1 MSADDVKLT
10 GTIPTGIGKFTH
22 LEQHED
28 SEAAAT
34 TVAAVTAATAAA
46 RIFAVRTPIKETM
59 GL

>member
-1 MSADDVKLT
+1 MKLT
-10 GTIPTGIGKFTH
+10 GTISTGIGKFTH

-46 RIFAVRTPIKETM
+46 TAS
-59 GL
+59 LL